1 VGNQLTLINLRTNDR
16 VTIEV
21 SPTMTLEEVTRIL
34 REQGIVKPE
43 ETVVYGKIMEDGSV
57 QPLAISVVED
67 LLALQAR
74 GQRIG
79 FIAHRLACISL

>member
-21 SPTMTLEEVTRIL
+21 SPTMTLEEVTQIL
-34 REQGIVKPE
+34 REQGIIKPE

-79 FIAHRLACISL
+79 FMAARLTSISL

>member
-1 VGNQLTLINLRTNDR
+1 MGNQLTLINLRTNDR